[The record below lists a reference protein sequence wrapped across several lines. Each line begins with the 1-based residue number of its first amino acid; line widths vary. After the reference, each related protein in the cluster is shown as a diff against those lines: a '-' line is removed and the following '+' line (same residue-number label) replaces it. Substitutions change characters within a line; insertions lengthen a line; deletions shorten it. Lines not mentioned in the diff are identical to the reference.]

1 MSVYFTDTDPTLRA
15 RASSGPLGQAA
26 MAALRAPSV
35 FNTQPWKWELHDGIA
50 DLRADLG
57 RRLPVLDPDS
67 RLLVVSCGTALNHAV
82 VSLAAAGHAVSVHR
96 LPDPDDPTLLARLV
110 LAGRRPPEPMDLRL
124 MQATTVRRTDRR
136 PFSRSPVPEDSVEAL
151 RAAAERHGAHLQF
164 LRDDQVV
171 ELTVAAS
178 HAADAEI
185 TDPRYRAELSAWT
198 HRPPGSADGVPVS
211 GAVGTVPRRVPV
223 RDFAPGDEATLDAGD
238 GSDAGT
244 RYAILFTD
252 ADTPTDWLIAGEAM
266 SAVLLTAVCNGLASS
281 PMSDVTEVPAVRQAL
296 RQLLSGL
303 GWPVLALRFGIVR
316 RPGEV
321 PRTPRRLQGEDAS
334 CPR

>member
-1 MSVYFTDTDPTLRA
+1 MSVYFTDTDPAMRA

-35 FNTQPWKWELHDGIA
+35 FNTQPWRWDLHDGVA
-50 DLRADLG
+50 DLRADVG

-82 VSLAAAGHAVSVHR
+82 VSLTAAGHAVSVHR

-124 MQATTVRRTDRR
+124 MQATAVRRTDRR
-136 PFSRSPVPEDSVEAL
+136 PFSDIPVPEESVEAL
-151 RAAAERHGAHLQF
+151 RVAAERYGAHLQF
-164 LRDDQVV
+164 LREDQVV

-178 HAADAEI
+178 HAADAEV

-198 HRPPGSADGVPVS
+198 HRPPGSADGVPAT

-223 RDFAPGDEATLDAGD
+223 RDFALEGGAALAPGGD
-238 GSDAGT
+238 SDAGT

-252 ADTPTDWLIAGEAM
+252 ADTPTDWLVAGEAM
-266 SAVLLTAVCNGLASS
+266 SAVLLTAVYCGLASS

-303 GWPVLALRFGIVR
+303 GWPVLALRFGIAH
-316 RPGEV
+316 RPGAV
-321 PRTPRRLQGEDAS
+321 PHTPRRGPEEEPS
-334 CPR
+334 

>member
-1 MSVYFTDTDPTLRA
+1 MSVYFTDTDPTMRA

-26 MAALRAPSV
+26 LAALRAPSV
-35 FNTQPWKWELHDGIA
+35 FNTQPWRWELHDGVA
-50 DLRADLG
+50 DLRAELG
-57 RRLPVLDPDS
+57 RRLPALDPDS

-82 VSLAAAGHAVSVHR
+82 VSLAAGGHAVAVHR
-96 LPDPDDPTLLARLV
+96 LPDPDDATLLARLV
-110 LAGRRPPEPMDLRL
+110 LTGRRTPEPMDLR
-124 MQATTVRRTDRR
+124 MAQATTVRRTDRR
-136 PFSRSPVPEDSVEAL
+136 PFSAIPVPEESIETL

-178 HAADAEI
+178 HASDAEI
-185 TDPRYRAELSAWT
+185 TDRRYRAELSAWT
-198 HRPPGSADGVPVS
+198 HRPPGSADGVPVT
-211 GAVGTVPRRVPV
+211 GAVSTVPRRVPV
-223 RDFAPGDEATLDAGD
+223 RDFAPGDHATLDPGED
-238 GSDAGT
+238 SDAGT

-266 SAVLLTAVCNGLASS
+266 SAVLLTAVCSGLASS
-281 PMSDVTEVPAVRQAL
+281 PMSDVTEVPSVRQSL

-303 GWPVLALRFGIVR
+303 GWPVLALRFGIVH

-321 PRTPRRLQGEDAS
+321 PRTPRRTPGEES
-334 CPR
+334 S